1 MDQAT
6 SSNDGTT
13 HGTAPSHS
21 HCGDDLRFPHVRERV
36 TVVADPRYEEY
47 TFLNGLGRLVQRARI
62 NDRPTH
68 VDLSAEPGGVYLLT
82 LVGAGQVDR
91 SRLIREWL
99 LYEGA
104 GARMPIA
111 EDPCSD
117 TT

>member
-1 MDQAT
+1 MARHHLIAT
-6 SSNDGTT
+6 AATIFASLTSAN
-13 HGTAPSHS
+13 A
-21 HCGDDLRFPHVRERV
+21 F